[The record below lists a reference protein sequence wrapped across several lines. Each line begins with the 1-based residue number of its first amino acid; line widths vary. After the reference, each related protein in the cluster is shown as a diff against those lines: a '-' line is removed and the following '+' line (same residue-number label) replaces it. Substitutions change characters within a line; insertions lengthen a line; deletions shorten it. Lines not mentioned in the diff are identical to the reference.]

1 MIRILLLIAFVV
13 GAVAVPTCTLAQ
25 PYLPA
30 GLDRSTSFETASPTL
45 DVRYFILIFT
55 AQSHPKIPR
64 ATHTWAVMVQ
74 ADVSGTVVA
83 DTISWLPTDLRIK
96 PYHFAVEPGMNRSCE
111 ATISHILAESE
122 QRITM
127 WGPYEATGECY
138 ERFVAQKE
146 RLESGAVGYQ
156 CLDFIGANALHH
168 RGCNCVH
175 ALTPVHGTSLN
186 DVTQQYG
193 DASGQFISEVLLRRG
208 YAAPYCRDHDWLL
221 TTLELD
227 SVPMV
232 RSIVT
237 PPVMAGATPWGSFR

>member
-1 MIRILLLIAFVV
+1 MIRICLLIALVV
-13 GAVAVPTCTLAQ
+13 GVFAVPTCALAQ

-30 GLDRSTSFETASPTL
+30 DHDRSAAFETASSTL
-45 DVRYFILIFT
+45 DGRYFILIFT
-55 AQSHPKIPR
+55 AQSQPKIPR

-74 ADVSGTVVA
+74 ADASGTVVA

-96 PYHFAVEPGMNRSCE
+96 PYHFAVEPGMNRSYE

-122 QRITM
+122 QRITL
-127 WGPYEATGECY
+127 WGPYEASGECY
-138 ERFVAQKE
+138 ERFLAQKE

-175 ALTPVHGTSLN
+175 ALTPVHGTSLG

-193 DASGQFISEVLLRRG
+193 DDSGEFISEVLLRRG
-208 YAAPYCRDHDWLL
+208 YAAPYRREHDWLL

-227 SVPMV
+227 SVPML
-232 RSIVT
+232 RRIVT
-237 PPVMAGATPWGSFR
+237 PPVMAGATPLGSFR